1 MDLGNVVE
9 FIDRQK
15 MVCAVIL
22 EIKKLRLR
30 LLTEGNREVKL
41 SADRLSHRS
50 GRHLDLSM
58 SREKLVETL
67 KEISN
72 QRKALIDHVDV
83 KELWEVLCSEQEWID
98 LETMTAFC
106 FPDSPTP
113 DHESAVMRAFF
124 NNRHY
129 FQFNGNQFFPHSEKK
144 VVELDKRY
152 KENQRLKRLV
162 DLGIRWVNH
171 LLNPDATS
179 YPGLSQDERND
190 ILQVLTST
198 YLDQK
203 DSPHHALGK
212 KILKEA
218 GSGTDDSRLFGIF
231 VDLGVWDKDVN
242 LDLLRLGLTPEF
254 DEAVQA
260 SAEDLVKRAYYATSE
275 TRRDS
280 QRINLTDLH
289 LITIDGQATLD
300 YDDAL
305 SIEKSNN
312 HYRLGI
318 HISDVGSLIH
328 PGSLVDQEAA
338 ERASSIYT
346 PDMKIPMIPSSLAE
360 GLCSLKAGELRPA
373 ISTLVHIS
381 KQGEIGEVEVVP
393 SLISVQRQLSYY
405 DVNTVADDDE
415 EIRILYEIAKQF
427 RHKRLSQGALQITL
441 PEINI
446 WVNHNGE
453 PSVSKINRESPGR
466 MLVAELMIMCNW
478 LTAKYLRDHHMPAIF
493 RSQPEPRKRIFKDHE
508 GTLYQNWAQRKLL
521 NRFAL
526 SSTADFHTGLG
537 LDAYVTATSPIRK
550 YFDLVTQ
557 RQVRAVLGLDK
568 PYAKEEIEH
577 LITALEKRMS
587 AVSQIQYNR
596 NRYWLLKYLQQ
607 KVGER
612 TEAIVLGRKRHA
624 YLVLLTEYMLECD
637 LPFSNGIDLKSED
650 LVSVKIQQ
658 VNARNGLISVFMG

>member
-30 LLTEGNREVKL
+30 LLTEGNREVKI

-58 SREKLVETL
+58 SREKLVDTL
-67 KEISN
+67 KDISN
-72 QRKALIDHVDV
+72 RRRALIDHVDV
-83 KELWEVLCSEQEWID
+83 RELWEVLNSEQEWID

-106 FPDSPTP
+106 FPNSPTP

-124 NNRHY
+124 SNRHY
-129 FQFNGNQFFPHSEKK
+129 FQFNGSRFFPHTEEK
-144 VVELDKRY
+144 VVELDNRIR
-152 KENQRLKRLV
+152 ENERLKRLA
-162 DLGIRWVNH
+162 DLGTRWVKH
-171 LLNPDATS
+171 LLEPETTFHAELTEND
-179 YPGLSQDERND
+179 RNE
-190 ILQVLTST
+190 ILKVLTST
-198 YLDQK
+198 YLFQRE
-203 DSPHHALGK
+203 SPHYALGK
-212 KILKEA
+212 RILKEA
-218 GSGTDDSRLFGIF
+218 GSSVDDNRLFTIF
-231 VDLGVWDKDVN
+231 VDQGVWDKDIN
-242 LDLLRLGLTPEF
+242 LDLLRLGVTTDF
-254 DEAVQA
+254 SEAVQK
-260 SAEDLVKRAYYATSE
+260 SAEDLVKQAYYNNAG
-275 TRRDS
+275 TRGDS
-280 QRINLTDLH
+280 QRLNLTDLH

-318 HISDVGSLIH
+318 HISDVGSLIQH
-328 PGSLVDQEAA
+328 NSLVDQEAA
-338 ERASSIYT
+338 KRASSIYT
-346 PDMKIPMIPSSLAE
+346 PDMKIPMIPPGLAE

-373 ISTLVHIS
+373 ISTLVQIS

-405 DVNTVADDDE
+405 DVNTVTDDDE

-427 RHKRLSQGALQITL
+427 RQKRLSQGALQITL

-446 WVNHNGE
+446 WINQDRE
-453 PSVSKINRESPGR
+453 PNVSKINRESPGR

-478 LTAKYLRDHHMPAIF
+478 LTAKYLCDHNMPAIF

-521 NRFAL
+521 NRFVL
-526 SSTADFHTGLG
+526 RSTAEFHAGLG
-537 LDAYVTATSPIRK
+537 LEAYVTATSPIRK

-557 RQVRAVLGLDK
+557 RQIRAVLGLDK
-568 PYAKEEIEH
+568 PYSKEEINN
-577 LITALEKRMS
+577 LITALNKRMS

-596 NRYWLLKYLQQ
+596 HRYWLLKYLQK

-612 TEAIVLGRKRHA
+612 TEAIVLGRKRNA
-624 YLVLLTEYMLECD
+624 YLILLTEYMLECD
-637 LPFSNGIDLKSED
+637 LPFSNGIDLKAED
-650 LVSVKIQQ
+650 LVSVKLQQ
-658 VNARNGLISVFMG
+658 VNARGGLISVFMG

>member
-1 MDLGNVVE
+1 MVE

-58 SREKLVETL
+58 SREKLVDAL
-67 KEISN
+67 KDISN
-72 QRKALIDHVDV
+72 RRKALIDHVDV
-83 KELWEVLCSEQEWID
+83 KELWEVLNTEQEWID

-106 FPDSPTP
+106 FPKSPTP
-113 DHESAVMRAFF
+113 DHESAVVRAFF

-129 FQFNGNQFFPHSEKK
+129 FQFNGSRFFPHSEEK
-144 VVELDKRY
+144 VVELDNRN
-152 KENQRLKRLV
+152 KETARLKRLAE
-162 DLGIRWVNH
+162 LGTRWIRH
-171 LLNPDATS
+171 LLMPDTAFHSDLTEN
-179 YPGLSQDERND
+179 ERSE
-190 ILQVLTST
+190 IITVLTST
-198 YLDQK
+198 YLYQK
-203 DSPHHALGK
+203 ESPYYALGK

-218 GSGTDDSRLFGIF
+218 GSGVDDSRLFTIF

-242 LDLLRLGLTPEF
+242 LDVLRLGLTVDF
-254 DEAVQA
+254 DEKVQE
-260 SAEDLVKRAYYATSE
+260 SAEDLVKQAYYAASE
-275 TRRDS
+275 TTRDS
-280 QRINLTDLH
+280 QRINLTDLN

-318 HISDVGSLIH
+318 HISDVGSLIQK
-328 PGSLVDQEAA
+328 GSLVDQEAA
-338 ERASSIYT
+338 KRASSIYT
-346 PDMKIPMIPSSLAE
+346 PDMKIPMLPSSLAE

-373 ISTLVHIS
+373 ISTLVQIS
-381 KQGEIGEVEVVP
+381 KKGEIGEVEVVP

-405 DVNTVADDDE
+405 DVNTVTEDDE

-427 RHKRLSQGALQITL
+427 RQKRLSQGALQITL

-446 WVNHNGE
+446 WINQDRE
-453 PSVSKINRESPGR
+453 PIVSKINRESPGR

-478 LTAKYLRDHHMPAIF
+478 LTAKYLRDHNTPAIF
-493 RSQPEPRKRIFKDHE
+493 RSQPEPRSRIFKDHE

-521 NRFAL
+521 NRFVL
-526 SSTADFHTGLG
+526 RSTNDFHTGLG
-537 LDAYVTATSPIRK
+537 LEAYVTATSPIRK

-557 RQVRAVLGLDK
+557 RQIRAILGLDK
-568 PYAKEEIEH
+568 PYSKDEIDL

-612 TEAIVLGRKRHA
+612 TEAIVLGRKRNA
-624 YLVLLTEYMLECD
+624 YVVLLTEYMLECD
-637 LPFSNGIDLKSED
+637 LPFSNGIDLKPED

-658 VNARNGLISVFMG
+658 VNARGGLISVFMG

>member
-58 SREKLVETL
+58 SREKLVDRL
-67 KEISN
+67 KQISN
-72 QRKALIDHVDV
+72 RRRALIDHVDV
-83 KELWEVLCSEQEWID
+83 KELWEVLNTEQEWID

-106 FPDSPTP
+106 FPNSPTP

-124 NNRHY
+124 YNRHY
-129 FQFNGNQFFPHSEKK
+129 FQFNGNRFFPHTEEK
-144 VVELDKRY
+144 VVELDNRN
-152 KENQRLKRLV
+152 KENARLERLA
-162 DLGIRWVNH
+162 DLGTRWLKY
-171 LLNPDATS
+171 LLKLETAFLPELT
-179 YPGLSQDERND
+179 QTERSD
-190 ILQVLTST
+190 ILTVLTST
-198 YLDQK
+198 YLFQK
-203 DSPHHALGK
+203 ESPYFGLGK

-218 GSGTDDSRLFGIF
+218 GSSVDDNRLFDIF

-242 LDLLRLGLTPEF
+242 LDLMRLNVTTDFGE
-254 DEAVQA
+254 EVQE
-260 SAEDLVKRAYYATSE
+260 SAEDLVKQAYYASTDR
-275 TRRDS
+275 TRDS
-280 QRINLTDLH
+280 QRINLTDLN

-305 SIEKSNN
+305 SIEKSND

-318 HISDVGSLIH
+318 HISDVGSLIQN
-328 PGSLVDQEAA
+328 GSLVDQEAA
-338 ERASSIYT
+338 MRASSIYT

-373 ISTLVHIS
+373 ISTLVQIS

-405 DVNTVADDDE
+405 DVNTVTDDDE

-427 RHKRLSQGALQITL
+427 RQKRLSQGALQITL

-446 WVNHNGE
+446 WINQGGE
-453 PSVSKINRESPGR
+453 PTVSKINRESPGR

-478 LTAKYLRDHHMPAIF
+478 LTAKYLCDHNMPAIF

-508 GTLYQNWAQRKLL
+508 GTLYQNWSQRKLL
-521 NRFAL
+521 NRFVL
-526 SSTADFHTGLG
+526 SSTANFHTGLG
-537 LDAYVTATSPIRK
+537 LEAYLTATSPIRK

-557 RQVRAVLGLDK
+557 RQIRAVMGLDK
-568 PYAKEEIEH
+568 PYSKDEIDN

-596 NRYWLLKYLQQ
+596 QRYWLLKYLQQ

-612 TEAIVLGRKRHA
+612 TEAIVLRRKRNA
-624 YLVLLTEYMLECD
+624 YLILLTEYMLECD
-637 LPFSNGIDLKSED
+637 LPVSNGIDLKAED

-658 VNARNGLISVFMG
+658 VNARGGLISVFMG